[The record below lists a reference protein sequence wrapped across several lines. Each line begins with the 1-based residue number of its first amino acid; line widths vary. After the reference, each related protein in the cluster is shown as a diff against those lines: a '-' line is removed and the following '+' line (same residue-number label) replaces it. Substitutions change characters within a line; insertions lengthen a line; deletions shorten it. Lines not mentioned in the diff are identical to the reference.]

1 MDIVLISVGIILMI
15 SVYVSNNSATKIK
28 GNVLLSV
35 TLPLEGLKN
44 KEVLEIVSG
53 YKKSNIKFIIGSS
66 IAFIPSLFMTYMSCA
81 FLYLFLWTL
90 VLVYGS
96 NKISIKYNEKL
107 MNIKRK
113 NNWFLP
119 SKHLITIDTE
129 VSRMKDK
136 MIISKLWFIPSII
149 MSIVPIVIAF
159 NEVDIWGSSII
170 VMSCTSLIST
180 VVFILIYRRYS
191 VQRTEV
197 FCEDTKVNLACNT
210 IYKRTW
216 TSGCV
221 TAATIQSISMI
232 LLFLVLMMDI
242 NNEILF
248 VLIVMIPA
256 VIVALGIYYINNKVR
271 SEQNRLISTSEKPI
285 YTDNDEYW
293 KNDVYNNPNDRRV
306 MIEKR
311 VGYGLTYNV
320 ATRKGKIITYGSYV
334 FSIFVPLAII
344 VMLFAFDFTKFKLEV
359 DNNLVSISAPI
370 YGTTFNIDDIE
381 EVKMIDSFP
390 KLLRTNGA
398 GTDRYSLGNFSV
410 DGYGKSKLY
419 IYNQNPPYIAIKLK
433 GEYVFINGTTED
445 ETNEYYEVL
454 MKSLEQ

>member
-35 TLPLEGLKN
+35 TLPLEALKN
-44 KEVLEIVSG
+44 KEVLEIVSE
-53 YKKSNIKFIIGSS
+53 YKKSNMKFIIVGS
-66 IAFIPSLFMTYMSCA
+66 IAFVPAIFMTYMSCT
-81 FLYLFLWTL
+81 FLYLFLWVL
-90 VLVYGS
+90 VLIYGS
-96 NKISIKYNEKL
+96 NKISNKYNEKL
-107 MNIKRK
+107 MNIKRE
-113 NNWFLP
+113 NDWLLP

-129 VSRMKDK
+129 VSRMKNK

-149 MSIVPIVIAF
+149 MSIVPIIIAF
-159 NEVDIWGSSII
+159 KKANIFGSSII
-170 VMSCTSLIST
+170 VIACTSILST
-180 VVFILIYRRYS
+180 IIFIIIYRSYC

-197 FCEDTKVNLACNT
+197 FSEDTKVNLACNT

-221 TAATIQSISMI
+221 IAATIQSISMVLVFS
-232 LLFLVLMMDI
+232 LLMLEI
-242 NNEILF
+242 NNEVLF
-248 VLIVMIPA
+248 IVSVMIPA
-256 VIVALGIYYINNKVR
+256 STVGIGIYYINNKVR
-271 SEQNRLISTSEKPI
+271 TEQNRLISTSEKPI

-293 KNDVYNNPNDRRV
+293 KNDVYNNPSDRRV

-320 ATRKGKIITYGSYV
+320 ATRKGKIMTYGSYV
-334 FSIFVPLAII
+334 FSILVPLGII
-344 VMLFAFDFTKFKLEV
+344 VMLFIFDFTKFKLSI
-359 DNNLVSISAPI
+359 DNNLVNISAPI
-370 YGTTFNIDDIE
+370 YGTTFEVEDIE
-381 EVKMIDSFP
+381 EISKIDSFP
-390 KLLRTNGA
+390 KLFRTNGA

-419 IYNQNPPYIAIKLK
+419 VYNQNPPYIAIKLK
-433 GEYVFINGTTED
+433 GEYVFINGTTEE

-454 MKSLEQ
+454 IKSLEK